1 MDIYLLA
8 LNFIVADKLMG
19 GMPSK
24 LIEHI
29 VINNVLAL
37 TLWSASKLLYGA
49 GYLAMLPFT
58 FTKANNSNNEPYT
71 VCTGLVTQCNAT
83 GVTQIR
89 PVPFCEQK
97 GMGLEL
103 SVSGTLIDTAFYNEY
118 VIEQRDISPVDV
130 PWGADLSYTPTL
142 LRESINRT
150 PSGCTSNWDSAV
162 IGQNTEQMHEQT
174 TEQLPHQCV
183 LPVQLSS
190 DWEIINKDDSKII
203 LTNNKKGKEIIITK
217 KEVDDMILITNE

>member
-58 FTKANNSNNEPYT
+58 FTNANNSNNEPYT
-71 VCTGLVTQCNAT
+71 LV
-83 GVTQIR
+83 
-89 PVPFCEQK
+89 
-97 GMGLEL
+97 
-103 SVSGTLIDTAFYNEY
+103 DTAFYNEY

-130 PWGADLSYTPTL
+130 
-142 LRESINRT
+142 
-150 PSGCTSNWDSAV
+150 

-174 TEQLPHQCV
+174 TEQLLHQCV

-190 DWEIINKDDSKII
+190 DWEIVNKDDSKII

-217 KEVDDMILITNE
+217 KEVDDMIVITKE

>member
-29 VINNVLAL
+29 VINNVLSL
-37 TLWSASKLLYGA
+37 TWWSATKILYGA

-58 FTKANNSNNEPYT
+58 FTKENNSNNEPYT
-71 VCTGLVTQCNAT
+71 LV
-83 GVTQIR
+83 
-89 PVPFCEQK
+89 
-97 GMGLEL
+97 
-103 SVSGTLIDTAFYNEY
+103 DTAFYNEY
-118 VIEQRDISPVDV
+118 VIEQRDIFHVS
-130 PWGADLSYTPTL
+130 
-142 LRESINRT
+142 
-150 PSGCTSNWDSAV
+150 V
-162 IGQNTEQMHEQT
+162 IAQNTDQNPEQT
-174 TEQLPHQCV
+174 TDQLPDQCV

-217 KEVDDMILITNE
+217 KEVDDMILITNK